1 MEFSEVKTG
10 IVRLTTRLE
19 GLRNKLRQARE
30 NVTST
35 EVDLGNL
42 ATEFGDLKTEVESYT
57 PTGAAETVIVD
68 DFSQLLAQG
77 VALRT
82 GAIAAKADLAK
93 RTEF

>member
-19 GLRNKLRQARE
+19 VLRNKLRQARE

-42 ATEFGDLKTEVESYT
+42 ATEFGDLKTQVESYA

-77 VALRT
+77 AALRT
-82 GAIAAKADLAK
+82 GALAAKVDLAK